1 MNFLKA
7 FVKFVPVFVLAGL
20 MISGQDALI
29 AAAIAAIAAVVVARF
44 VCGFKL
50 QECIDAAMVSASSN
64 ILDCI
69 IYLNVRLRDGK
80 LIHVPQV

>member
-44 VCGFKL
+44 V
-50 QECIDAAMVSASSN
+50 
-64 ILDCI
+64 
-69 IYLNVRLRDGK
+69 
-80 LIHVPQV
+80 

>member
-29 AAAIAAIAAVVVARF
+29 AAAIAAITALYAASNYRN
-44 VCGFKL
+44 
-50 QECIDAAMVSASSN
+50 VSIPLCPAYPTS
-64 ILDCI
+64 
-69 IYLNVRLRDGK
+69 
-80 LIHVPQV
+80 

>member
-29 AAAIAAIAAVVVARF
+29 AAAIAASNNDSCNRSDRSCRCCSLCMRLQITGMYRF
-44 VCGFKL
+44 RYV
-50 QECIDAAMVSASSN
+50 QRI
-64 ILDCI
+64 
-69 IYLNVRLRDGK
+69 
-80 LIHVPQV
+80 